1 MTRTL
6 HCVCDARSP
15 LMPGVLVPGLPAR
28 QCAVCE
34 GSLLEMADYRRWS
47 SRAGAAPSA
56 SDAPA
61 IELAETDAPV
71 ARACPSCT
79 RLMQRLRT
87 GSSTNFRVDR
97 CFTCQLVWF
106 DRGEW
111 QALVQAGLAGR
122 LAELLSDGTQRQLM
136 ADELRA
142 GRIAALRERHGEDR
156 LAELQRM
163 RDWLEAQP
171 EPEELLNLLRTGW

>member
-1 MTRTL
+1 MSKNL
-6 HCVCDARSP
+6 NCVCDAHAP
-15 LMPGVLVPGLPAR
+15 LKPAQLEPGLPSR
-28 QCAVCE
+28 QCGVCE

-47 SRAGAAPSA
+47 SRPGVAPTTGDQS
-56 SDAPA
+56 
-61 IELAETDAPV
+61 IELAEADAPV

-111 QALVQAGLAGR
+111 PALVQAGLAGR
-122 LAELLSDGTQRQLM
+122 LAELLSDGAQRQLM

-142 GRIAALRERHGEDR
+142 GRIAALRERHGEAR
-156 LAELQRM
+156 LQELQRI

-171 EPEELLNLLRTGW
+171 EPDELLNLLRTGW